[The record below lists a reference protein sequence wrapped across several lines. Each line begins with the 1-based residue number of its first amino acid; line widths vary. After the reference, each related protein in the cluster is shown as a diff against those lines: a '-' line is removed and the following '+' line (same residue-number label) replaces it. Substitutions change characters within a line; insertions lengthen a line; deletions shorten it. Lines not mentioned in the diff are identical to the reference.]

1 MRDLIE
7 LLVFH
12 DEREL
17 KKEKWLYHGFILC
30 KVNKCATLISDLID
44 KKNEA
49 KCPIGK
55 RIHFVELTSR
65 SAGSPS
71 TKAAVEWA
79 KLFRD
84 TWYSDERGIFFYL
97 LGINQQNINYDA
109 FGPRSNGQDRHFRIY
124 NRFFEIGLFSA
135 CRWFFDSA
143 TIDIEIDEIFSEK
156 RSLGKHNSFSF
167 YTPYKINQ
175 RESNIKVKTKTVTQL
190 SSKPSS
196 EKKFPDYVHILNLT
210 DILVGSFSEVFDYS
224 STQDGC
230 VEVAEKLYG
239 ICDRLSQNPF
249 NTQSRYYKKY
259 ATSFFP
265 IRKLRSS
272 EITQSET
279 SQLNNQFYYRRQP
292 CLGQRQLF

>member
-7 LLVFH
+7 LLAFH

-17 KKEKWLYHGFILC
+17 KREKWLYHGFILC
-30 KVNKCATLISDLID
+30 KVKKCAMLINDLID

-49 KCPIGK
+49 KCPIGE

-65 SAGSPS
+65 STGSPS
-71 TKAAVEWA
+71 TKTAVKWA
-79 KLFRD
+79 GLFRD
-84 TWYSDERGIFFYL
+84 TWYRDDRGVFFYL
-97 LGINQQNINYDA
+97 LGINKRNINYDA

-124 NRFFEIGLFSA
+124 NKFFEIGLFSA

-143 TIDIEIDEIFSEK
+143 TVDIEIEDIFSEE
-156 RSLGKHNSFSF
+156 RSLGKHNPFTF
-167 YTPYKINQ
+167 YAPYKINQ
-175 RESNIKVKTKTVTQL
+175 RESNITVKTKGITQL
-190 SSKPSS
+190 SSKPSG
-196 EKKFPDYVHILNLT
+196 ERTFPDYVHILNLT

-230 VEVAEKLYG
+230 VEVAEKLYS

-249 NTQSRYYKKY
+249 NKQSRYYKKY

-265 IRKLRSS
+265 KRKLKLS
-272 EITQSET
+272 EILQSET
-279 SQLNNQFYYRRQP
+279 SQLNNQFYYKRQP
-292 CLGQRQLF
+292 CLSQQQLF